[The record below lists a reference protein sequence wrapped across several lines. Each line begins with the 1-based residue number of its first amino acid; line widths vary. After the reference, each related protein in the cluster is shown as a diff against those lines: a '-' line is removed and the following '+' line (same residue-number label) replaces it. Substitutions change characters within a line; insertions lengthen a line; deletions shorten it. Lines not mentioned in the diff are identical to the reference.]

1 MGKSIMTGITAL
13 ILLISLM
20 LIGITVASVITG
32 ENSSTTTEDN
42 FDQITKEVMDE
53 ISTYIQIKDQKGKY
67 CISNGEQKIEK
78 IVLLISPLITQE
90 IDISQLTIQ
99 LNDGESVVFLV
110 YTGNAEN
117 LVSNSIFDHPIW
129 NNINGSNFGFI
140 SIVDI
145 DGSLV
150 NNNVIND
157 CSDNAYIVFKLP
169 YDMTITK
176 NEKLIVTLFPSTGI
190 TRTTI
195 LEAPLPIK
203 PIVTFE

>member
-13 ILLISLM
+13 MLLISLM

-32 ENSSTTTEDN
+32 ENSSSTTIDN

-78 IVLLISPLITQE
+78 IALLISPLITQE
-90 IDISQLTIQ
+90 IDILQLTIQ

-110 YTGNAEN
+110 YTGNVEN

-145 DGSLV
+145 DRSLV
-150 NNNVIND
+150 NNNIIND
-157 CSDNAYIVFKLP
+157 CSDNVYIVFKLP
-169 YDMTITK
+169 CDMTITK

-190 TRTTI
+190 TRTTV